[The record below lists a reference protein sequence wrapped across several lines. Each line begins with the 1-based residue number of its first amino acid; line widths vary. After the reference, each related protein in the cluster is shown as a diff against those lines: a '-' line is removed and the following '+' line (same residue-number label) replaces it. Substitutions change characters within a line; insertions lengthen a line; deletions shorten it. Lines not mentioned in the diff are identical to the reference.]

1 MFQQFPATTYVCI
14 MHTHTVFMLCF
25 FPIKIRQHTYAM
37 KNQSISAPDPQPP
50 VISAIRYLLR
60 PLIRLLLSHGISFQV
75 FSELV
80 KSAYVKVAETEFRLA
95 SKPQTD
101 SRISLL
107 TGIHRREINRLRNES
122 VTEINLSQ
130 HSSMSALLLTIWSGD
145 PEYLDKQALPVPLTR
160 LANKDGGPSFES
172 LVQSV
177 SKDFRARVVLDE
189 WLRQGI
195 VTLDEDDRVHLAPDA
210 FVQPQDMEEK
220 IYYFG
225 QNIHDHMAATVH
237 NLAGSKPPFLE
248 RCVYYDKLSADSA
261 KELAEYS
268 RLAAMRA
275 LHSVNKRAVELQQR
289 DQGQPDA
296 VYRTNFGV
304 YNFSEAEAP
313 DENPAN

>member
-1 MFQQFPATTYVCI
+1 MNDHSNPT
-14 MHTHTVFMLCF
+14 
-25 FPIKIRQHTYAM
+25 PE
-37 KNQSISAPDPQPP
+37 PQPP
-50 VISAIRYLLR
+50 VIAAIRYLLR

-75 FSELV
+75 FCELV
-80 KSAYVKVAETEFRLA
+80 KSAYVKVAEEEFRLA

-107 TGIHRREINRLRNES
+107 TGIHRREINRLRNEP

-130 HSSMSALLLTIWSGD
+130 HASMSALLLTIWSGHPD
-145 PEYLDKQALPVPLTR
+145 YLDEQALPVPLPR
-160 LANKDGGPSFES
+160 LANKDGGRSFES

-177 SKDFRARVVLDE
+177 SKDFRPRVVLDE

-195 VTLDEDDRVHLAPDA
+195 VALDEDDRVLLVADA
-210 FVQPQDMEEK
+210 FVQPQGIEEK

-237 NLAGSKPPFLE
+237 NLAGNAPPFLE

-261 KELAEYS
+261 KELADHS
-268 RLAAMRA
+268 RIVGMRA
-275 LHSVNKRAVELQQR
+275 LHSVNKRAAELQKR
-289 DQGQPDA
+289 DAGHPDA

-304 YNFSEAEAP
+304 YNYSEAEGP